1 MHMRIG
7 DFKVLTFD
15 VYGTLIDWESGMLEA
30 LRPLTDRVERSLTND
45 QILESHARNESEAQ
59 RWTPAMRYS
68 DLLAIV
74 YRRLGEEW
82 GVDTSW
88 EDCTSYGQS
97 VGNWPAFHD
106 SHQALAYLKSHFR
119 LAVLTN
125 TDQRKLRTQFGSA
138 RHLIRLR
145 VHRRG
150 CRFLQ
155 ARPAKLRLHAFPARA
170 RRIRQ
175 IRHSSC
181 RREPVSRPCP
191 SASKRPRDLL
201 DPPSLRQAGFR
212 RNHADCDRPRIRFP
226 FRKHG
231 RIRRHPS
238 SGDRCRHLN
247 SDADSAARCG
257 LAAARIQNF
266 RRERRAGSTPI
277 CLVVVH
283 ESLQKNVSAL
293 VPRRRNRSQSPRA
306 TIARKLDAK
315 IRDRRSRLRT
325 DAISGRLGN
334 QMLYRRA

>member
-1 MHMRIG
+1 
-7 DFKVLTFD
+7 
-15 VYGTLIDWESGMLEA
+15 
-30 LRPLTDRVERSLTND
+30 
-45 QILESHARNESEAQ
+45 
-59 RWTPAMRYS
+59 MRYS

-74 YRRLGEEW
+74 YRPAGRGVGGQHVVGRLHVLRSIRRQLACIPRQPPGAGLSQEPFQSR
-82 GVDTSW
+82 GPDQH
-88 EDCTSYGQS
+88 GQCE
-97 VGNWPAFHD
+97 
-106 SHQALAYLKSHFR
+106 
-119 LAVLTN
+119 
-125 TDQRKLRTQFGSA
+125 LRTQFSSA
-138 RHLIRLR
+138 RHLVRSR

-150 CRFLQ
+150 CRFVQ

-181 RREPVSRPCP
+181 RRKPVSRPCP

-266 RRERRAGSTPI
+266 RRERPSRFNADLSGCCSRIPSEKRICPGAQASQPESVSTGNDCP
-277 CLVVVH
+277 
-283 ESLQKNVSAL
+283 ETGRQ
-293 VPRRRNRSQSPRA
+293 
-306 TIARKLDAK
+306 D
-315 IRDRRSRLRT
+315 SRLTLSSADRC
-325 DAISGRLGN
+325 DIWSSRKSNAIPPRLTYEIPAECIPTERPDSTGFQEHSRHAQIVRMKRHGGIFECSN
-334 QMLYRRA
+334 H